1 MYASNVSV
9 YCELYLLTNFFN
21 ENSFHEGPT
30 PPTSTST
37 TPTPPDECLDDEY
50 QCRSPDAS
58 TPGKCIKKVTQFF
71 HCIRAF
77 YFLKLIYCRIRF
89 HEIFTTFIFYF

>member
-1 MYASNVSV
+1 MQAMCLPKK
-9 YCELYLLTNFFN
+9 YCEFYLFTNFFFF

-77 YFLKLIYCRIRF
+77 YFVK
-89 HEIFTTFIFYF
+89 

>member
-71 HCIRAF
+71 SLHRSI
-77 YFLKLIYCRIRF
+77 LLSQIDLL
-89 HEIFTTFIFYF
+89 

>member
-1 MYASNVSV
+1 MSDKI
-9 YCELYLLTNFFN
+9 LFFLFIIIF

-30 PPTSTST
+30 PPTTSTPKT

-58 TPGKCIKKVTQFF
+58 TPGKCIKKVSHFIPI
-71 HCIRAF
+71 HKC
-77 YFLKLIYCRIRF
+77 FLIDLLYNSFSRNFSNNYINFRRKCVTL
-89 HEIFTTFIFYF
+89 

>member
-1 MYASNVSV
+1 MHMYLHMYICQNIVIII
-9 YCELYLLTNFFN
+9 YF

-30 PPTSTST
+30 PPTSTPTPKT

-58 TPGKCIKKVTQFF
+58 TPGKCIKKVSHFISIHKCFF
-71 HCIRAF
+71 N
-77 YFLKLIYCRIRF
+77 
-89 HEIFTTFIFYF
+89 